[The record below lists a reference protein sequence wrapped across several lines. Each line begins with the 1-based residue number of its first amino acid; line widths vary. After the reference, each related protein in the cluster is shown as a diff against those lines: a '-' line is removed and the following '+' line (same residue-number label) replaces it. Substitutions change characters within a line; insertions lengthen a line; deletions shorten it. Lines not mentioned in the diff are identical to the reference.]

1 VFSGIVIEV
10 CYRRNNKK
18 GMIFLSSQLSPLLL
32 SVLNIVGFVVVVM
45 VNTLAVRLP
54 LAGRTTGEL
63 ADRYPNLFV
72 PAGITFSVIWTAIY
86 ALLGM
91 FVVYGLIQSLRMPTQ
106 APSFI
111 QKIGFLFLFTCIAN
125 VLWVFSWHYEVLP
138 LSMIF
143 MLVLLGTLGTIYV
156 RLGIGQERVSVW
168 EKYLVH
174 LPMSLYFG
182 WISIATIAN
191 IATLLVAYGWG
202 RFGLSEEF
210 WTVAVIGVGTL
221 LALFVLFGRKDPFY
235 ALVVDWAILGI
246 LLKRMAD
253 TTTSTPKVIV
263 ASVIC
268 LVLISLCVTVQ
279 FARGRVY
286 G

>member
-1 VFSGIVIEV
+1 VSSVQSSL
-10 CYRRNNKK
+10 
-18 GMIFLSSQLSPLLL
+18 FLSLLN
-32 SVLNIVGFVVVVM
+32 VIGFVAVVV
-45 VNTLAVRLP
+45 VNTLAIRLP

-72 PAGITFSVIWTAIY
+72 PAGITFSVIWTVIY

-91 FVVYGLIQSLRMPTQ
+91 YVVYGLIQSLRMPAQ
-106 APSFI
+106 AMSFV
-111 QKIGFLFLFTCIAN
+111 QKIGFLFLLTCIAN
-125 VLWVFSWHYEVLP
+125 VVWVFFWHYEVLP
-138 LSMIF
+138 LSLVCMF
-143 MLVLLGTLGTIYV
+143 VLLGALGTIYL
-156 RLGIGQERVSVW
+156 RLGIGQGGVGVW

-191 IATLLVAYGWG
+191 ITTLLVAYRWG
-202 RFGLSEEF
+202 RFGLSEAF
-210 WTVAVIGVGTL
+210 WTVIVMGVGTL
-221 LALFVLFGRKDPFY
+221 LALVVLFGRKDPFY

-246 LLKRMAD
+246 LLKRMAA
-253 TTTSTPKVIV
+253 TVRVQGVILAAIV
-263 ASVIC
+263 C
-268 LVLISLCVTVQ
+268 LVLITLCVIVQ